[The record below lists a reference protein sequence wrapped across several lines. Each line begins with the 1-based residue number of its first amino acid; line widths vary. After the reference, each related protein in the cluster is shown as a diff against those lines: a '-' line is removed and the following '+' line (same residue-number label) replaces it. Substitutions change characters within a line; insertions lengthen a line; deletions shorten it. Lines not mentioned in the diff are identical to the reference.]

1 MAEFVLTDVD
11 VVLNSVDLSDHVKQI
26 RVQYSAEEQDKTA
39 MGDSARRRHGGLKD
53 FMVELTFNQDFAAG
67 EVDATLFPI
76 VGSVV
81 PIVIKPTSGSVSAT
95 NPSYSGNVLVQ
106 SYEPLSG
113 SVGDN
118 ADASVSLPGDGVL
131 ARNTS

>member
-1 MAEFVLTDVD
+1 MAEFVLTDAS
-11 VVLNSVDLSDHVKQI
+11 VVINSVDLSDHVKQ
-26 RVQYSAEEQDKTA
+26 VTVTYEAEEQDKTA
-39 MGDSARRRHGGLKD
+39 MGATARRRLGGLKN
-53 FMVELTFNQDFAAG
+53 FSVSLMFNQDFAAN

-95 NPSYSGNVLVQ
+95 NPSYSGSVLVQ
-106 SYEPLSG
+106 SYTPLDG
-113 SVGDN
+113 SVGDI
-118 ADASVSLPGDGVL
+118 ADARVNLPGDGVL